1 MVDGGEVWCLGEVG
15 VQQGKDSCFWPAN
28 KRQDAPEGGAV
39 LLIRSRMAKVVWGGG
54 GGLKWL
60 KQLDPSGSNGFCLRF
75 SCADPFRVA
84 SEASIG
90 VKASFL
96 VFSVKMCDLDECF
109 NLRLTESWVG

>member
-1 MVDGGEVWCLGEVG
+1 MVDGGEVWCLVEVG
-15 VQQGKDSCFWPAN
+15 VHQGKDSCFWPAN
-28 KRQDAPEGGAV
+28 KRRDPPEGGAV
-39 LLIRSRMAKVVWGGG
+39 LLIRSRMAKVV

-90 VKASFL
+90 LKVSFL

-109 NLRLTESWVG
+109 NLRLTESRVGRP